1 MIRNLTI
8 TPVLNGYIVQAG
20 CQQVVFQSAEQMLG
34 EIGKYLANP
43 SKVEAQYL
51 AAAVNKPA
59 VPDIGRPAVTA
70 YPTVFASGALV
81 HPNEASEGLDTQI
94 TEPTNPA
101 PEHSVTSATN
111 PAH

>member
-51 AAAVNKPA
+51 AAF
-59 VPDIGRPAVTA
+59 T
-70 YPTVFASGALV
+70 SGALV
-81 HPNEASEGLDTQI
+81 HPNEDSEGLDTQI
-94 TEPTNPA
+94 AEPTNPA

>member
-51 AAAVNKPA
+51 AAAVNEIM
-59 VPDIGRPAVTA
+59 VSTPAVTA